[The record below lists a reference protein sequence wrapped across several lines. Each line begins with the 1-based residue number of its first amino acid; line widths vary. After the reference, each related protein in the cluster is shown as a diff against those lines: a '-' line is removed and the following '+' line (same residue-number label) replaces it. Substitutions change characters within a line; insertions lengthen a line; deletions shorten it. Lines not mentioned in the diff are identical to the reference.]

1 MRGSFAQTSIVNVI
15 RHARP
20 PGGIVRT
27 SSRMLA
33 DRLIAEIDAVLNRQ
47 VNAILHHP
55 DFQAMEARWLG
66 LDLLVREAGRSAEV
80 KIKLISASWK
90 ELARSMERATDFD
103 QSHLFELVYNR
114 EFGMPGGEPFG
125 LLVGDYDLSP
135 AAIDG
140 ADTVSTLARL
150 STVAAAAFCPFI
162 AGASPQAIGLE
173 TFREL
178 NRVSDFSWLQQD
190 KTRLRWNSLRG
201 SDDTRFLGLVAPRVL
216 MRPPHKPFWRKRNDG
231 FPFREHLAETGETL
245 LWGNSAFAF
254 AAIILRTF
262 IDSGWFADMRG
273 VTQDE
278 IDGGMLAPWQLP
290 GLDIG
295 VESEGLSAQPPVE
308 VKLTRSQELQLSD
321 LGIVPVATTYLS
333 SSAIFNANQSLHA
346 PGHYSSE
353 TARQNARLA
362 AMLQYVLCASRF
374 SHYLKVIMRDNIG
387 QLSTANVIQRR
398 LEDWLSGYT
407 LGNDDADVSL
417 RSRYPLRSAG
427 IHVTEIPGKPGAF
440 SCTVRLQPHFQ
451 LDDISTSFHLVA
463 ETSGAAAMGASAGQ
477 TEPKRIVA

>member
-1 MRGSFAQTSIVNVI
+1 
-15 RHARP
+15 
-20 PGGIVRT
+20 
-27 SSRMLA
+27 MLA

-47 VNAILHHP
+47 VNAILHHT

-66 LDLLVREAGRSAEV
+66 LAMLVREASSSPDV
-80 KIKLISASWK
+80 KIRVISASWK

-135 AAIDG
+135 QDLEST
-140 ADTVSTLARL
+140 DTISTLARL
-150 STVAAAAFCPFI
+150 GTVAAAAFCPFI
-162 AGASPQAIGLE
+162 SGASPASVGLE
-173 TFREL
+173 SFREL
-178 NRVSDFSWLQQD
+178 NRVLDFSWLQQD
-190 KTRLRWNSLRG
+190 KGRLRWNSLRG
-201 SDDTRFLGLVAPRVL
+201 NEDSRFIGLVAPRVL
-216 MRPPHKPFWRKRNDG
+216 MRRPHKPFWRKRNDG
-231 FPFREHLAETGETL
+231 FPFREHIAESGETL
-245 LWGNSAFAF
+245 LWGNGAFAF
-254 AAIILRTF
+254 ATVILRTF

-278 IDGGMLAPWQLP
+278 IDGGMLAPWELP
-290 GLDIG
+290 GLDTGI
-295 VESEGLSAQPPVE
+295 ESHGLSAQPPVE
-308 VKLTRSQELQLSD
+308 VRLTRMQELQFSE
-321 LGIVPVATTYLS
+321 LGLVPVSTTYLS
-333 SSAIFNANQSLHA
+333 SNAIFNANQSLHA

-353 TARQNARLA
+353 TARQNAKLA

-407 LGNDDADVSL
+407 LGNDDAEVSL
-417 RSRYPLRSAG
+417 RGRYPLRSAG
-427 IHVTEIPGKPGAF
+427 IRVTEIPGKPGAF

-463 ETSGAAAMGASAGQ
+463 ETSNAALGASAGA
-477 TEPKRIVA
+477 TDTKRIFA